1 MDGKRRNTTYT
12 ERPAW
17 HDDGTEP
24 HSSIARECP
33 TCLRDGTDGTCKASK
48 NERGSATFHVKHL
61 IKLPAFLPALCLGR
75 RHAPHDTQENETGSG
90 ATAWDAR
97 HQTTRNAL
105 HAPIPTAG
113 ASDTRR
119 KTSKRREGNPQ
130 ERHRRCPKGDAGMSA
145 KGENDDETT
154 RLAARRADR
163 ETRRGDTGHE
173 TQAESTGAGGNR
185 GADGRG
191 ERAGT
196 RRLSRKNRW

>member
-1 MDGKRRNTTYT
+1 M
-12 ERPAW
+12 
-17 HDDGTEP
+17 
-24 HSSIARECP
+24 
-33 TCLRDGTDGTCKASK
+33 
-48 NERGSATFHVKHL
+48 FHVKPS
-61 IKLPAFLPALCLGR
+61 IKRPASLPALRHDR
-75 RHAPHDTQENETGSG
+75 RHAPPGTQENGTGSG

-105 HAPIPTAG
+105 HAPILTAG

-154 RLAARRADR
+154 RLAARGAGRG
-163 ETRRGDTGHE
+163 TRRCDTGHE

-185 GADGRG
+185 GTDGEGNGLGRVNYRGKTGGSREGG
-191 ERAGT
+191 ER
-196 RRLSRKNRW
+196 RCRFER

>member
-1 MDGKRRNTTYT
+1 M
-12 ERPAW
+12 
-17 HDDGTEP
+17 
-24 HSSIARECP
+24 
-33 TCLRDGTDGTCKASK
+33 
-48 NERGSATFHVKHL
+48 FHMKPS
-61 IKLPAFLPALCLGR
+61 IKLPVSLSAQRHDR
-75 RHAPHDTQENETGSG
+75 RHAPPGTQENGTGSG

-154 RLAARRADR
+154 RLAARRAGR
-163 ETRRGDTGHE
+163 EARRGDTGHG

-185 GADGRG
+185 GAGGNENWLGRG
-191 ERAGT
+191 DYRGKTGGSREGGER
-196 RRLSRKNRW
+196 RCRFER